1 PLNEVRWLSRHFAVN
16 ALIRNYDVLVDYC
29 IMEVNENNYP
39 VAKYCL
45 KKLTDPQYRIALT
58 VLDDIWGELSELCQ
72 TFQRSCLTIIEA
84 YRYAKAKIAKF
95 CSQYLVE
102 KVHWSEKVK
111 QQMASFDNTVNTR
124 GVLHF
129 VSELC
134 EHLDCQFPENELQ
147 EWSAFILKHCF
158 LYGTENV
165 IKLVGKYQAVL
176 NLPTDGSITERICKQ
191 YTDYKFIIVEK
202 MKAGAIKT
210 FADIVTYTLKE
221 EQFTDLA
228 QFVDICAMF
237 QTSSAECECGFSLM
251 NQIKNKSRN
260 RLEVNHMDQLIR
272 IKYYLAAN
280 GDVNLD
286 KIYHHWTTD
295 KYRRE
300 K

>member
-1 PLNEVRWLSRHFAVN
+1 PLNEVRWLSPHFAVN
-16 ALIRNYDVLVDYC
+16 ALIQNYDVLVDC
-29 IMEVNENNYP
+29 CAVEVNEDN

-45 KKLTDPQYRIALT
+45 KKLTDPQYHIALT
-58 VLDDIWGELSELCQ
+58 VLDDILGELSKLCQ
-72 TFQRSCLTIIEA
+72 TFQRSCLSTIEA

-95 CSQYLVE
+95 RSQYLGE
-102 KVHWSEKVK
+102 KVYWSEKVK

-129 VSELC
+129 ISELC
-134 EHLDCQFPENELQ
+134 EHLDCRFPENELQ
-147 EWSAFILKHCF
+147 EWSVFDIEALFPVKLDYG
-158 LYGTENV
+158 YGTENV

-176 NLPTDGSITERICKQ
+176 NLPTDGSISEHICKQ

-202 MKAGAIKT
+202 IKAGEIKT
-210 FADIVTYTLKE
+210 FADMVTYHE
-221 EQFTDLA
+221 NLA
-228 QFVDICAMF
+228 QFVDICATF
-237 QTSSAECECGFSLM
+237 QASSANCKCGFSLT
-251 NQIKNKSRN
+251 NQIKTKSRN

-272 IKYYLAAN
+272 VKYYLAAN
-280 GDVNLD
+280 GDINLD